1 MPTRTLARRALALIG
16 GLIAG
21 WRLVG
26 AIANWREWRRWAATD
41 PSAAEL
47 YQLNLWFDVATAA
60 VAAGMAGLLW
70 YLLRPTPR
78 A

>member
-1 MPTRTLARRALALIG
+1 MAPRSLVRYAGVLVS

-26 AIANWREWRRWAATD
+26 AIANWRQWRRWAATD

-47 YQLNLWFDVATAA
+47 YQINLWFDLAA
-60 VAAGMAGLLW
+60 AAFAAAIAALLW

-78 A
+78 G

>member
-1 MPTRTLARRALALIG
+1 MSTRSLVRYAGVLLG

-47 YQLNLWFDVATAA
+47 YQINLWFDLASAA
-60 VAAGMAGLLW
+60 FAAAIAALLW
-70 YLLRPTPR
+70 HLLRPTPR